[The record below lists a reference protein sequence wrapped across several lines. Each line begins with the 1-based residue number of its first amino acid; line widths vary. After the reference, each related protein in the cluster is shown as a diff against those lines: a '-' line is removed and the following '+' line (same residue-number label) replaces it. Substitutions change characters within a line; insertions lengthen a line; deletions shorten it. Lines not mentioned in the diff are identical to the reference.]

1 MSHGVTPDVVYVCGC
16 PHDATVSTACSAT
29 PPGTR
34 AAMATWPAKQS
45 KAKKRHTQHLTLY
58 QLVMSPVDA
67 LQTPPT
73 PEEQITDDD
82 LGQWGKQMK
91 DAAQ

>member
-29 PPGTR
+29 PTGTR
-34 AAMATWPAKQS
+34 AAMAR
-45 KAKKRHTQHLTLY
+45 KAEQNKLPHISSTNSTINTE
-58 QLVMSPVDA
+58 
-67 LQTPPT
+67 QTPPT

-82 LGQWGKQMK
+82 LDQWGKQMK